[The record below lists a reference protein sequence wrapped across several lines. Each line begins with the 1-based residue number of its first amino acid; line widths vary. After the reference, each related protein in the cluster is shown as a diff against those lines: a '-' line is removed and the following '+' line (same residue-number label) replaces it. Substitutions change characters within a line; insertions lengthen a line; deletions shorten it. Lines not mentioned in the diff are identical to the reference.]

1 MSDNDFN
8 KGVEADLDPAIEHF
22 RQKTAMTREQIDAL
36 SAEMRRRVFFI
47 TGLADLELIKRVQLS
62 LAKSVENGETF
73 KDWKKRIRQELT
85 DPKFTEKRLRT
96 IFRTN
101 VQNIFATGRYAA
113 LTSDAARKRKPYWK
127 FSAIRD
133 GRTTRV
139 CKQSHGVIL
148 HMDHPWWK
156 NHIPPL
162 HFNCRS
168 TIVPLSEKEARA
180 AGITQ
185 FPPEELPPLGFGH
198 LPDPIITASGQ
209 VPSEEERQKREQLAD
224 EAREAEERATA
235 AAQKATEARKNLRK
249 AKKHNIA
256 QLPAAEK
263 ALRAAEKQ
271 AAIEEKKAR
280 AKGENVPRNWQ
291 PTEAGL
297 IRRFGKKLAAPLI
310 AAWRAI
316 GNRWDQFKRGD
327 LMRLLTDES
336 GSAKIWLDEESKP
349 YDLNNLSEQDK
360 RELFG
365 EDEMIFEWWQTTR
378 DSASDKEREAV
389 AFYKGPGHHVINNA
403 LRSGKATSDE
413 VKAHID
419 NLSKVLR
426 ASKAPKDLLVYR
438 GVGRLSVLKKLY
450 PQIAPKRQT
459 AEAWVDALQN
469 KLKVGDI
476 PYIDKAFTSTSVN
489 PKKDRNRQVR
499 LEIEIDKGQSG
510 VAYIIGN
517 TERRF
522 QKEQEIL
529 IDKGVELMCKKVRL
543 DGDKVILRCRFNK

>member
-62 LAKSVENGETF
+62 LAKSMENGETF

-297 IRRFGKKLAAPLI
+297 IRRFGKALAAPFI
-310 AAWRAI
+310 EVWRAI
-316 GNRWDQFKRGD
+316 GNRWDQFKTGD
-327 LMRLLTDES
+327 LMRLLTDETGSMSIEFGSVEQQVWNKAVEQAQKEGKTWNPLNPKELRAAQNAGQIPKDASKVQPPKSKHIAVLGKKWKLGGAFLSFVTEDRREEVERDLEAIRAGKLKPTWIKTKDGQGRDIFTAGYVGS
-336 GSAKIWLDEESKP
+336 GGIH
-349 YDLNNLSEQDK
+349 YRVG
-360 RELFG
+360 REGNHL
-365 EDEMIFEWWQTTR
+365 MI
-378 DSASDKEREAV
+378 S
-389 AFYKGPGHHVINNA
+389 
-403 LRSGKATSDE
+403 SGK
-413 VKAHID
+413 
-419 NLSKVLR
+419 
-426 ASKAPKDLLVYR
+426 
-438 GVGRLSVLKKLY
+438 GVWHLERK
-450 PQIAPKRQT
+450 QI
-459 AEAWVDALQN
+459 DALKFLMNN
-469 KLKVGDI
+469 KLN
-476 PYIDKAFTSTSVN
+476 IDKTVKQY
-489 PKKDRNRQVR
+489 PKQED
-499 LEIEIDKGQSG
+499 
-510 VAYIIGN
+510 II
-517 TERRF
+517 
-522 QKEQEIL
+522 KEFA
-529 IDKGVELMCKKVRL
+529 
-543 DGDKVILRCRFNK
+543 KVISGE

>member
-62 LAKSVENGETF
+62 LAKSMENGETF

-263 ALRAAEKQ
+263 ALRVAEKQ

-280 AKGENVPRNWQ
+280 DKIKDIPHNWQ

-297 IRRFGKKLAAPLI
+297 IRRFGKKLAASLI

-327 LMRLLTDES
+327 LMRLLTDETGSLSLDFGSVEQQAWNKAIEQAEKEGKTWKLLNPKELRAAQNAGHIPKDASKVQPPKSKHIAPRGKKWKPGGSFLSFVTDDRREEVERDLADIRAGKLKPTWIKTKDGQGQDMFTAGYVGS
-336 GSAKIWLDEESKP
+336 GGIH
-349 YDLNNLSEQDK
+349 YRVG
-360 RELFG
+360 REGNHL
-365 EDEMIFEWWQTTR
+365 MI
-378 DSASDKEREAV
+378 S
-389 AFYKGPGHHVINNA
+389 
-403 LRSGKATSDE
+403 SGKGVWHLTKTE
-413 VKAHID
+413 VSA
-419 NLSKVLR
+419 LS
-426 ASKAPKDLLVYR
+426 DLLKGQKKR
-438 GVGRLSVLKKLY
+438 DDILKKI
-450 PQIAPKRQT
+450 PQSRQKL
-459 AEAWVDALQN
+459 EKIERWVN
-469 KLKVGDI
+469 EK
-476 PYIDKAFTSTSVN
+476 
-489 PKKDRNRQVR
+489 
-499 LEIEIDKGQSG
+499 
-510 VAYIIGN
+510 
-517 TERRF
+517 
-522 QKEQEIL
+522 
-529 IDKGVELMCKKVRL
+529 
-543 DGDKVILRCRFNK
+543 